1 MSNPPWRRR
10 RQSPRRRGN
19 SPRAD
24 SRPPGQVEPSRPPIA
39 RGANSPISGSSPAV
53 GTSGQGAGTRQRQP
67 RGTGAFPVAG
77 RRPQSTYGATATQ
90 VLQPKNR
97 GTRLAA
103 LTAIGVIAIAT
114 GWILLGGGSSTN
126 PSAKTGQATQP
137 QGTSVTRAVAS
148 TTSTTAQVSKP
159 QVVASLDTVI
169 RSIVEIAADCP
180 EGQWGGSGTIV
191 LDGTYVLTNHH
202 VAPDNQCEYVVCF
215 TESWTEE
222 PSCDAYG
229 EWVAA
234 DIENDLAVLELI
246 APDGGVYKASGEPV
260 LITGASTSINEE
272 IFLVGYPGV
281 GGSTITSVRGV
292 VSGLLTI
299 PPGTGE
305 LQGEFIKTDAR
316 SGPGVSGGAAFN
328 SAGEYIGT
336 PTGGRV
342 NIEEGTSLGFIRPG
356 RFARTLLE
364 SLDEG

>member
-1 MSNPPWRRR
+1 MQPWRVRR
-10 RQSPRRRGN
+10 LKP
-19 SPRAD
+19 A
-24 SRPPGQVEPSRPPIA
+24 PPPP
-39 RGANSPISGSSPAV
+39 PA
-53 GTSGQGAGTRQRQP
+53 TRQPSSVPTTPPLPRPQASPEGASTRHLGRGPGERGEPRFSPGRQP
-67 RGTGAFPVAG
+67 FQRDAQVKQASSIRETSSRVAG
-77 RRPQSTYGATATQ
+77 
-90 VLQPKNR
+90 
-97 GTRLAA
+97 
-103 LTAIGVIAIAT
+103 LTALAIAGMVAIAT

-126 PSAKTGQATQP
+126 PSSNTGQATQP

-222 PSCDAYG
+222 PSCDAFG

-260 LITGASTSINEE
+260 LITGTSTSINEE